1 MYVDWGFLQ
10 EITDA
15 DASFQ
20 RELVQEFREQA
31 GVLSERIKN
40 AVDARD
46 AEELH
51 RAAHSLKG
59 SAASVG
65 AVQLCEAATSVDD
78 RARVGDLQGA
88 LEHLHSLFESL
99 DGTIEEMDA
108 WINRA
113 A

>member
-20 RELVQEFREQA
+20 VELVKEFCGQA
-31 GVLSERIKN
+31 EMLGERIKD
-40 AVDARD
+40 AVEAKDAD
-46 AEELH
+46 ALH

-65 AVQLCEAATSVDD
+65 AIDLCEAAANLDESAR
-78 RARVGDLQGA
+78 RADFDGAVERVGA
-88 LEHLHSLFESL
+88 LLDSLN
-99 DGTIEEMDA
+99 GTLNEMRE
-108 WINRA
+108 WTKRA
-113 A
+113 V

>member
-20 RELVQEFREQA
+20 RELVQEFCGQA
-31 GVLSERIKN
+31 EMLGERIKD
-40 AVDARD
+40 AVVTKD
-46 AEELH
+46 AEALQ

-65 AVQLCEAATSVDD
+65 AIDLCEAAANLDESAR
-78 RARVGDLQGA
+78 RADFDGAVERVAA
-88 LEHLHSLFESL
+88 LHDSLH
-99 DGTIEEMDA
+99 GTLKEMKE
-108 WINRA
+108 WIKRA

>member
-20 RELVQEFREQA
+20 RELVQEFCGQA
-31 GVLSERIKN
+31 EMLGERIKD
-40 AVDARD
+40 AVVAKD
-46 AEELH
+46 AEALQ

-65 AVQLCEAATSVDD
+65 ATDLCETAASLDE
-78 RARVGDLQGA
+78 RARQGDFDGA
-88 LEHLHSLFESL
+88 LERVGALLDSLN
-99 DGTIEEMDA
+99 GTLEEMRE
-108 WINRA
+108 WIKRA